1 MGFADIVG
9 QESAKRVIVNS
20 LKAGRLAS
28 SYLFYG
34 PRGVGKTATAFGL
47 AKALNCREREADFC
61 GSCPPCRRIESLNY
75 PDLRVVVPTPP
86 GVELEDLDWSPKTG
100 RPSFGQKGKISID
113 TIRSLRKELSLK
125 PFEGERR
132 VIVIL
137 DADCMTADASNA
149 LLKSLEEP
157 PLDTVFVLTTVRL
170 SFLLPTILSRC
181 QRIPFRRLK
190 REEIEESLR
199 KRLKLDKERARFV
212 SLISDGSLGRALEL
226 AQAGRDAG
234 RQSIVEL
241 ISLRPEERW
250 KILEEGQVEMELEE
264 TLEFLLLVYR
274 DLLILKEMGKE
285 GVVNLDLLP
294 LLKGKAE
301 AISSE
306 GIRDSISVLL
316 GASHALAQNVNP
328 KLIWHNLVTQLT

>member
-1 MGFADIVG
+1 M
-9 QESAKRVIVNS
+9 
-20 LKAGRLAS
+20 
-28 SYLFYG
+28 
-34 PRGVGKTATAFGL
+34 
-47 AKALNCREREADFC
+47 C
-61 GSCPPCRRIESLNY
+61 
-75 PDLRVVVPTPP
+75 
-86 GVELEDLDWSPKTG
+86 
-100 RPSFGQKGKISID
+100 
-113 TIRSLRKELSLK
+113 IRDS
-125 PFEGERR
+125 
-132 VIVIL
+132 
-137 DADCMTADASNA
+137 
-149 LLKSLEEP
+149 
-157 PLDTVFVLTTVRL
+157 
-170 SFLLPTILSRC
+170 
-181 QRIPFRRLK
+181 
-190 REEIEESLR
+190 
-199 KRLKLDKERARFV
+199 